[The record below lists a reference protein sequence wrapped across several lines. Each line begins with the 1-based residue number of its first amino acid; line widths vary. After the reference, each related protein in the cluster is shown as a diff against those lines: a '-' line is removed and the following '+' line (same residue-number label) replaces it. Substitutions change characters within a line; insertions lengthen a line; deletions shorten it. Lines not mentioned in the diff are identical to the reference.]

1 MKKIQKYMMIAL
13 VGAIAMLTAG
23 CQKDTAPEEEFSKN
37 YDIPWKISRITNVT
51 PIEAA
56 PGSNITLTG
65 ENLGTDL
72 VLPSG
77 FLIGTLPCV
86 VVSQAATTVVV
97 TVPMAVAEPMDVSVR
112 NLHNRTFV
120 YEQQFTPV
128 L

>member
-1 MKKIQKYMMIAL
+1 MKKIQQYLMITL
-13 VGAIAMLTAG
+13 MGAIAVLTAG
-23 CQKDTAPEEEFSKN
+23 CQKDLSPEESFSQN

-56 PGSNITLTG
+56 PGTNITLTG

-77 FLIGTLPCV
+77 FLIGTLSCA
-86 VVSQAATTVVV
+86 VVSQTATTVVI
-97 TVPMAVAEPMDVSVR
+97 TVPATVTEPLDISVR

-120 YEQQFTPV
+120 YKDKFIPV